1 MSIVF
6 VHGVNNRAGAAYAVE
21 VESRKRFLQRHFS
34 GASIDG
40 KTLGSPVD
48 VTSPYWGDLGV
59 TFNWNM
65 ASLPKSKLQALGG
78 AGGTDEAALI
88 ALVHDALPDAM
99 GAEPLTALAKH
110 DFRAAVDVICE
121 LAISTAQQGS
131 EAQVAE
137 FVVAIA
143 EYAEANPQPDW
154 IAGIQNDQSLL
165 TTLEDK
171 VKGQPG
177 VQSLGVGAAFGKLK
191 MGAMKLKQA
200 AQNLAGSALDKAGD
214 FASTKLLARSRAS
227 LNETLG
233 RFFGD
238 VFVYFNSRGD
248 SGNPGQI
255 PQRII
260 QAFDDAK
267 AAAPSEPLVIVAHSL
282 GGVISYD
289 ILSHFRQDLKVDL
302 FITVG
307 SQVAHFEEMKLY
319 HSSDHT
325 IGPPN
330 RVSKPQNVSHWIN
343 VYDEVDIFA
352 YAVDGVFD
360 GVDLDVPYDT
370 RTYVIKAHGAYWE
383 QAAFYKRLRTRVDS
397 L

>member
-1 MSIVF
+1 MAIVF
-6 VHGVNNRAGAAYAVE
+6 VHGVNNRAGAAYAAE
-21 VESRKRFLQRHFS
+21 VASRKRFLQRHFS
-34 GASIDG
+34 GAGVDG
-40 KTLGSPVD
+40 KLLGNPVG

-88 ALVHDALPDAM
+88 ALVRDALP
-99 GAEPLTALAKH
+99 GEIGPEPLTALAKH
-110 DFRAAVDVICE
+110 DFRAAVDVISE
-121 LAISTAQQGS
+121 LAINSAQQGS

-137 FVVAIA
+137 FIVAIA
-143 EYAEANPQPDW
+143 EYADANPQPDW

-171 VKGQPG
+171 VKQQSG
-177 VQSLGVGAAFGKLK
+177 VQSLGVGAALGKLK

-248 SGNPGQI
+248 RSSPGQI

-267 AAAPSEPLVIVAHSL
+267 AATPSEPLVIVAHSL

-289 ILSHFRQDLKVDL
+289 ILSHFRQDLHVDL

-319 HSSDHT
+319 HSSDRSV
-325 IGPPN
+325 GPPN
-330 RVSKPQNVSHWIN
+330 KVAKPQNVARWIN

-352 YAVDGVFD
+352 YGLDGVFD
-360 GVDLDVPYDT
+360 GFDLDLPYDT

-383 QAAFYKRLRTRVDS
+383 QADFYRRLRARVDS